1 MRSFPFF
8 LYLCFGYLY
17 LYLHLIGFLVSAL
30 SEVPKCLWEMW
41 GHWHWD
47 WNWPPGR
54 LSRRVQWDEDGD
66 DEEDVDKEDVG
77 VDAEYVEDVAIDTE
91 TGTDHQGDSLKEYN
105 EMRMMLM
112 RRILMGRM

>member
-1 MRSFPFF
+1 MKSFPFF
-8 LYLCFGYLY
+8 SVFVFLLLY

-54 LSRRVQWDEDGD
+54 LSQRVQWDEEDVE
-66 DEEDVDKEDVG
+66 EEDVDEEDFNEDDVDEDVSE
-77 VDAEYVEDVAIDTE
+77 DAEYVEDAAIDIWT
-91 TGTDHQGDSLKEYN
+91 
-105 EMRMMLM
+105 
-112 RRILMGRM
+112 